1 MLRRIAA
8 LFRSR
13 KLDGEFDAEVRCH
26 LEMLGD
32 EFCASGMN
40 RDEAHLAARREFGPI
55 EPMKE
60 TYRDR
65 RGVRWLADLVHDLG
79 YAVRGLRRNPG
90 FAAAA
95 ILSLA
100 LGIGLNTAVFSA
112 FHALLL
118 RSLPVTRPE
127 ELVSLYRSGAWGE
140 GYMSYLLY
148 ADLRART
155 EVFTDVLAR
164 TSVDKARLREGAGV
178 GAQFLEREYVS
189 GNYFDV

>member
-1 MLRRIAA
+1 MLRRITA
-8 LFRSR
+8 LFRGR
-13 KLDGEFDAEVRCH
+13 KLDGELDAEVRCH
-26 LEMLGD
+26 LQMLED

-40 RDEAHLAARREFGPI
+40 REEARVAARREFGPI

-65 RGVRWLADLVHDLG
+65 RGVPWLADLVHDLR

-100 LGIGLNTAVFSA
+100 LGIGLNTAVFSV

-118 RSLPVTRPE
+118 RSLPVMRPD
-127 ELVSLYRSGAWGE
+127 EL
-140 GYMSYLLY
+140 
-148 ADLRART
+148 
-155 EVFTDVLAR
+155 
-164 TSVDKARLREGAGV
+164 
-178 GAQFLEREYVS
+178 
-189 GNYFDV
+189 